1 MRVIFVE
8 DDALNRRVVRDML
21 RVIEIDMVEAED
33 GETGLRLIEETVF
46 DLVLMDLRMP
56 GIDGL
61 TAIRRLRAMA
71 SPICDTPVVV
81 VTADMA
87 PDLRLRCHDA
97 GANDV
102 LQKPVALNA
111 LIDAIGRVAAASSGD
126 DLMLD

>member
-1 MRVIFVE
+1 MRWST
-8 DDALNRRVVRDML
+8 NRRVVRDML
-21 RVIEIDMVEAED
+21 RVIDIDMAEAED
-33 GETGLRLIEETVF
+33 GETGLAMIAASAF

-61 TAIRRLRAMA
+61 TAISRLRAMA
-71 SPICDTPVVV
+71 APVCDTPVIV

-87 PDLRLRCHDA
+87 PDLKLRCHEA

-111 LIDAIGRVAAASSGD
+111 LIDAIGRVAAASGGD

>member
-1 MRVIFVE
+1 MRVLFVD

-21 RVIEIDMVEAED
+21 KVIDIDMAEAED
-33 GETGLRLIEETVF
+33 GETGLRMMAEDTF

-71 SPICDTPVVV
+71 APACDTPVVV
-81 VTADMA
+81 VTADTA
-87 PDLRLRCHDA
+87 PDLRQQCDAA

-102 LQKPVALNA
+102 LRKPVALND
-111 LIDAIGRVAAASSGD
+111 LIDTVGRMAAAGGGD
-126 DLMLD
+126 NLMLD

>member
-21 RVIEIDMVEAED
+21 RVIDIDMAEAED
-33 GETGLRLIEETVF
+33 GETGLKMIAEAAF

-71 SPICDTPVVV
+71 APACDTPVIV

-87 PDLRLRCHDA
+87 ADLRARCQDA

-102 LQKPVALNA
+102 LQKPVALNG
-111 LIDAIGRVAAASSGD
+111 LIDAIGRIAAASSGD

>member
-21 RVIEIDMVEAED
+21 RVIDIDMAEAED
-33 GETGLRLIEETVF
+33 GETGLKMIADVAF

-71 SPICDTPVVV
+71 APACDTPVIV

-87 PDLRLRCHDA
+87 ADLKVRCYDA

>member
-21 RVIEIDMVEAED
+21 RVIDIDMAEAED
-33 GETGLRLIEETVF
+33 GETGLKMIAEAAF

-61 TAIRRLRAMA
+61 TAIRRLRAMVA
-71 SPICDTPVVV
+71 PHCNTPVIV

-87 PDLRLRCHDA
+87 PDLKLRCRDA

-111 LIDAIGRVAAASSGD
+111 LIDAIGRVAAASGGD

>member
-1 MRVIFVE
+1 MRVIFVD

-21 RVIEIDMVEAED
+21 RVIDIETAEAED
-33 GETGLRLIEETVF
+33 GETGLKMIADAAF
-46 DLVLMDLRMP
+46 DLILMDLRMP

-71 SPICDTPVVV
+71 APVRDTPVIV

-87 PDLRLRCHDA
+87 PDLQLRCHDA

-102 LQKPVALNA
+102 LRKPVALNA
-111 LIDAIGRVAAASSGD
+111 LIDAIGRVAAASFGD